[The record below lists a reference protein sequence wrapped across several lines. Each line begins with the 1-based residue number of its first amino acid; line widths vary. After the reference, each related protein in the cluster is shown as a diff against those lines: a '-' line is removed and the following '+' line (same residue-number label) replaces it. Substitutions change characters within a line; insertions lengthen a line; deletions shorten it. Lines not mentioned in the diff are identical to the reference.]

1 MHKMK
6 LFRQKVMSGSSVVV
20 TYRNEENLSGP
31 CCTYKDLPEIFA
43 HIDEK
48 FRNLDTFLIKR
59 WGNWT
64 SEKRCVCKTAARRD
78 RQILSCY
85 EV

>member
-6 LFRQKVMSGSSVVV
+6 LFRQKLMLGSSVVV

-43 HIDEK
+43 HIEEK

-59 WGNWT
+59 WGNWA
-64 SEKRCVCKTAARRD
+64 SEKDSGKE
-78 RQILSCY
+78 RQTNSKLL
-85 EV
+85 